1 MIFMQEILLIAWMI
15 FLIAVLTIKT
25 VIYYGNQVI
34 SSLIW
39 VDIMEFGAKEIL
51 YVGLITF
58 TISFVSG
65 LGQTLRIAHKNP
77 IETMR

>member
-1 MIFMQEILLIAWMI
+1 
-15 FLIAVLTIKT
+15 
-25 VIYYGNQVI
+25 
-34 SSLIW
+34 
-39 VDIMEFGAKEIL
+39 MEFGAKEIL